1 MTNISTIKVDINNP
15 APSSY
20 EVYSHELNYGLTRFI
35 EVEFFSYSQP
45 LDFTNVTVTATIVCN
60 GYLVAGDISVTSVA
74 ENKVKMLISSTA
86 DYSIL
91 DGLMYI
97 EFKFKEGNTELY
109 PPIPVVINVK
119 PSIRD
124 NAQVTPESYGTVA
137 KILQEVANARA
148 GYPDLN
154 ARIAT
159 MNVQLHNIDNDQ
171 IKADAIHS
179 ENIKNEAVTN
189 NKIVDGAVTEDKL
202 AANAVTTAKIKD
214 KAVTGAKI
222 ATGTIGTTNIGI
234 GQVQT
239 ANIDGGAVT
248 TSRIADEAITYEKL
262 DAHSLLNTSTTSRP
276 IYDDEHLPTA
286 QFMKN
291 YLTNRLCGKYSI
303 SFNSDNSIKNAESV
317 TSLSAGSALGGAG
330 VRSVYVSP
338 TVNSING
345 SYASFTP
352 DLKVLYV
359 DKRADEITI
368 DDYIKTDP
376 HINIYYQ
383 GEFSVIDLLAKSQEA
398 DTKIDKPTKCIYFD
412 EDDCVYTLTSG
423 IHTGGPRVGITSVYA
438 PSSITEIPDRA
449 LVSTPDLTTIYI
461 DNASSAVTL
470 GTDIQAAVNNEELI
484 IYYKG
489 QFNLAN
495 ILATSQKKLNL
506 RLISLEATVGTVNT
520 ILENAINGV
529 S

>member
-20 EVYSHELNYGLTRFI
+20 EVCSHELNYGLTRFI

-45 LDFTNVTVTATIVCN
+45 LNFTNVTITATIVCN
-60 GYLVAGDISVTSVA
+60 GYLVAEDIAVTSVIN
-74 ENKVKMLISSTA
+74 NKVKMLISSTA
-86 DYSIL
+86 QYTIL

-109 PPIPVVINVK
+109 PPTPIVINVK

-124 NAQVTPESYGTVA
+124 NAQVTPESYGTVSE
-137 KILQEVANARA
+137 ILQEVANAR
-148 GYPDLN
+148 GTYNSLDERLDNIESKVSNILPIGEND
-154 ARIAT
+154 IA
-159 MNVQLHNIDNDQ
+159 
-171 IKADAIHS
+171 
-179 ENIKNEAVTN
+179 
-189 NKIVDGAVTEDKL
+189 DGAVTEDKIYTGSVSESKID
-202 AANAVTTAKIKD
+202 NGAVTEDKISTDAVTASKIKD
-214 KAVTGAKI
+214 GAVVAGKLGVEAVSEI
-222 ATGTIGTTNIGI
+222 
-234 GQVQT
+234 
-239 ANIDGGAVT
+239 NIDLGAVT
-248 TSRIADEAITYEKL
+248 TSRIDDEAVTYEKL
-262 DAHSLLNTSTTSRP
+262 DAHSLLNTSTTSQP

-317 TSLSAGSALGGAG
+317 TSLSVGSALGGAG

-383 GEFSVIDLLAKSQEA
+383 GEFSIIDL
-398 DTKIDKPTKCIYFD
+398 
-412 EDDCVYTLTSG
+412 
-423 IHTGGPRVGITSVYA
+423 
-438 PSSITEIPDRA
+438 
-449 LVSTPDLTTIYI
+449 
-461 DNASSAVTL
+461 
-470 GTDIQAAVNNEELI
+470 I
-484 IYYKG
+484 IE
-489 QFNLAN
+489 
-495 ILATSQKKLNL
+495 
-506 RLISLEATVGTVNT
+506 SLMATVSVISQVNT
-520 ILENAINGV
+520 QLENAMNGV
-529 S
+529 SE